1 MRLANKVAIITGGAA
16 GMGRATVLE
25 FLRQGASVAFADIN
39 AAAIEETLAEAREIS
54 PNVLGIQADLT
65 DPAACAD
72 VVEKTVAR
80 FGCVDVLFNNLGVN
94 LPATICETSEEQW
107 DKVFAVNVRAM
118 FLMCK
123 YVLPIMMERKN
134 GSIINTASAGGAA
147 ALKGLAAYSASKGA
161 VIALTRSIAV
171 DYAPYNIRANYLIPG
186 VILTK
191 MTQMVIDAQDDP
203 EAYAENMRSNN
214 PLHRFGQEQEIANAA
229 VYLASDDTPFMT
241 GASLVVDGG
250 YLAQ

>member
-1 MRLANKVAIITGGAA
+1 MRLQGKVAIITGGAS
-16 GMGRATVLE
+16 GMGRATVME

-39 AAAIEETLAEAREIS
+39 EAAIADTLREAREIS
-54 PNVLGIQADLT
+54 DKVIGIRADLT
-65 DPAACAD
+65 DEDACKR
-72 VVEKTVAR
+72 VVDETR
-80 FGCVDVLFNNLGVN
+80 EQFGPINVLFNNLGIN
-94 LPATICETSEEQW
+94 LSATVCETELAQWEQ
-107 DKVFAVNVRAM
+107 VFAVNVRAM

-123 YVLPIMMERKN
+123 YVLPIMMEQRC

-161 VIALTRSIAV
+161 VIAMTRSIAI

-191 MTQMVIDAQDDP
+191 MTQMVIDAQEDP
-203 EAYAENMRSNN
+203 EAYAENMRTNN
-214 PLHRFGQEQEIANAA
+214 PLHRFGTEQEIAMTA
-229 VYLASDDTPFMT
+229 VYLASDETQFMT
-241 GASLVVDGG
+241 GASMVVDGG

>member
-1 MRLANKVAIITGGAA
+1 MRLENKVAIITGGAA

-25 FLRQGASVAFADIN
+25 FLRQGACVAFADIN
-39 AAAIEETLAEAREIS
+39 AEAIADTLQEARAIS

-65 DPAACAD
+65 DAAACAK
-72 VVEKTVAR
+72 VVQDTVAQ
-80 FGCVDVLFNNLGVN
+80 FGKVDVLFNNLGIN
-94 LPATICETSEEQW
+94 LPATMTETSEAQW

-123 YVLPIMMERKN
+123 YVLPIMMEHKN
-134 GSIINTASAGGAA
+134 GSIINTSSSGGAV
-147 ALKGLAAYSASKGA
+147 ALKGLAAYSASKGS

-186 VILTK
+186 VIMTK
-191 MTQMVIDAQDDP
+191 MTQMVIDAQEDP

-229 VYLASDDTPFMT
+229 VYLASEETPFMT